1 MALKKPILSVD
12 GVSKWFGGL
21 VAVSDLSI
29 DIMEGE
35 AHGLMGPNGA
45 GKTTL
50 ISVISGQYKPDRGTV
65 TFQGHDIS
73 GLPPHSICRLGI
85 ARTYQIPKPFT
96 HLTVRENIAVGAIY
110 GNGVGKAA
118 ALAEADRILDIVG
131 LADKRDVA
139 AGSLEALTL
148 KRLELARALA
158 SNPTLLLIDE
168 VAAGLTEPEI
178 PKFLDILKRVR
189 SMGITY
195 IMIEHVLK
203 VMLEAVDTVTV
214 IDNGIKI
221 AEDTP
226 AAVMEDEK
234 VIKAYLG

>member
-1 MALKKPILSVD
+1 MALKNPILSID
-12 GVSKWFGGL
+12 HVSKWFGGL

-29 DIMEGE
+29 DIMEDE

-65 TFQGHDIS
+65 TFKGHNIS
-73 GLPPHSICRLGI
+73 GLPPHSVCRLGI

-96 HLTVRENIAVGAIY
+96 HLTVRENIAVAAIY

-118 ALAEADRILDIVG
+118 ALAEADKILDIVG
-131 LADKRDVA
+131 LVHKRDVA
-139 AGSLEALTL
+139 AGNLEALTL

-158 SNPTLLLIDE
+158 SKPKLLLIDE

-195 IMIEHVLK
+195 IMIEHVMK
-203 VMLEAVDTVTV
+203 VMLEAVDRVTV

-221 AEDTP
+221 AEGTP
-226 AAVMEDEK
+226 AEVMEDEK

>member
-1 MALKKPILSVD
+1 LKKPILLID
-12 GVSKWFGGL
+12 RVSKWFGGL
-21 VAVSDLSI
+21 AAISDLSI

-50 ISVISGQYKPDRGTV
+50 ISVISGQYKPDHGTV
-65 TFQGHDIS
+65 TFKGIDIT
-73 GLPPHSICRLGI
+73 GLPSHRVCRLGI

-96 HLTVRENIAVGAIY
+96 HLTVQQNIAVAAMY
-110 GNGVGKAA
+110 GKGVGKAA
-118 ALAEADRILDIVG
+118 ALAEADDILDIVG
-131 LADKRDVA
+131 LSNKRDVI
-139 AGSLEALTL
+139 AGNLEALTL

-158 SNPTLLLIDE
+158 TNPTLLLIDE

-178 PKFLDILKRVR
+178 PKFLDILKKVR

-203 VMLEAVDTVTV
+203 VMLEAVDMVTA

-221 AEDTP
+221 AEGKP
-226 AAVMEDEK
+226 AEVMKDEK